1 MKKKDIKMKE
11 KKIKKKTFS
20 HKHTHIM
27 YIENTKGY
35 ADKLLELKVNV

>member
-1 MKKKDIKMKE
+1 MKE
-11 KKIKKKTFS
+11 KKLKENLLFT

-27 YIENTKGY
+27 YVENTKGY